1 MKRKG
6 ENVTFPTRHTQPGR
20 LAVAVITVILLI
32 SAAMPPSTYCRAAA
46 AEACGYAP
54 ADTVEA
60 DTAVA
65 GTAAEADGRPWP
77 ENVVA
82 RLETLL
88 ESSIFETSTVG
99 MMVYDLT
106 ADSAIFKHNER
117 QLMRPASTLKMMVAV
132 AALDRLGEDHEYT
145 TELLH
150 TGEVEDAVLHGDVY
164 CKGGFDPAFDNS
176 DLNAFVDSIRRLGI
190 DTIRGDIYADV
201 SMKDSDRLG
210 EGWCWDDDN
219 PALYPLLVSRK
230 DEFTER
236 LRDRLHRAGIETE
249 GELRTGR
256 TPHGAHILCTVRRR
270 LADILPRMMKKS
282 DNLYSESVFY
292 HLAASAGASTPATA
306 RQGRRMMNRLIEKL
320 GYKPSKYYIADGS
333 GLSLYNYVS
342 PELEV
347 AFLRYAYTKDK
358 IYVPLYASM
367 PVAGIDGTLDDR
379 MRRGHAR
386 GNVHA
391 KTGTVTGVSALA
403 GYCTAANGHTLCFSI
418 INMGIRHSSS
428 GRRFQDRVCEALCR
442 P

>member
-1 MKRKG
+1 MRRKG
-6 ENVTFPTRHTQPGR
+6 GNVKITTANILLSRFK
-20 LAVAVITVILLI
+20 AAAFTVILSLTAVVPCPAYGHRTFPVVEEEDTTGSI
-32 SAAMPPSTYCRAAA
+32 EAGAAGLDTIAAA
-46 AEACGYAP
+46 
-54 ADTVEA
+54 
-60 DTAVA
+60 
-65 GTAAEADGRPWP
+65 DGKPWP
-77 ENVVA
+77 ENVGA
-82 RLETLL
+82 RLEALL
-88 ESSIFETSTVG
+88 ESSMFETSTVG

-106 ADSAIFKHNER
+106 ADSVIFKHNER

-132 AALDRLGEDHEYT
+132 AALDRLGEDYGYET
-145 TELLH
+145 SLLH
-150 TGEVEDAVLHGDVY
+150 TGEVEGGVLDGDIY

-176 DLNAFVDSIRRLGI
+176 DLTAFVDSIRRLGI
-190 DTIRGDIYADV
+190 DTIRGDIYADI

-219 PALYPLLVSRK
+219 PVLSPLLISRK

-236 LRDRLHRAGIETE
+236 LRDRLHRAGIETT
-249 GELRTGR
+249 GGIRTGR
-256 TPHGAHILCTVRRR
+256 TPRGARSLCVIRRR

-282 DNLYSESVFY
+282 DNLFSESVFY

-320 GYKPSKYYIADGS
+320 GHKPSKYYIADGS

-347 AFLRYAYTKDK
+347 AFLRYAYGKDK
-358 IYVPLYASM
+358 VYVPLYASM
-367 PVAGIDGTLDDR
+367 PIAGVDGTLDDR
-379 MRRGHAR
+379 MRRGHAH